1 MLCIVEC
8 LERHAIMLMERGYN
22 VMLQIMIVNGSR
34 FSCATYYTIQ
44 TDYYVI
50 HCFIFQLI
58 SYQFLRKNI
67 PVSVLQLDWGRQGKG
82 INLGNIG

>member
-58 SYQFLRKNI
+58 SYQFLKKKYPRERTAT
-67 PVSVLQLDWGRQGKG
+67 G
-82 INLGNIG
+82 LGQTR